1 MIVWGRAIRSET
13 LLAVLSCNIF
23 MQTLVT
29 SRSDNGCS
37 LLRKQKAVKIQAEL
51 EPLCGAQATV
61 FWGAGLQKLNTV
73 HIPPGSPKWVHY
85 QT

>member
-13 LLAVLSCNIF
+13 LLVVLSCNIF
-23 MQTLVT
+23 MYTLVT

-37 LLRKQKAVKIQAEL
+37 LLKKQKAVKIQAEL
-51 EPLCGAQATV
+51 EPLCGAQVSVLGCGTAEALHS
-61 FWGAGLQKLNTV
+61 GR
-73 HIPPGSPKWVHY
+73 PPGSPKRLHY